1 MAGISRF
8 EKGVLLLTA
17 GFVLF
22 AGGWFL
28 AGTSSP
34 EPYTITVS
42 SQESEPPAPD
52 PALEEKPASGERPDS
67 LLPDEV
73 ININTADTYDLDRLP
88 GIGPTKAEA
97 ILAYREEHGPFQQVD
112 DLLEVSGIGEVTLEN
127 LRPYVTAGE
136 AAEAAGG

>member
-73 ININTADTYDLDRLP
+73 ININTADIYDLDRLP

-97 ILAYREEHGPFQQVD
+97 ILA
-112 DLLEVSGIGEVTLEN
+112 
-127 LRPYVTAGE
+127 
-136 AAEAAGG
+136 

>member
-52 PALEEKPASGERPDS
+52 PALENKPASGERPDS

-97 ILAYREEHGPFQQVD
+97 ILAYREEHGAFGSTEEIMQ
-112 DLLEVSGIGEVTLEN
+112 VSGIGQGTFDKIKDEITV
-127 LRPYVTAGE
+127 
-136 AAEAAGG
+136 